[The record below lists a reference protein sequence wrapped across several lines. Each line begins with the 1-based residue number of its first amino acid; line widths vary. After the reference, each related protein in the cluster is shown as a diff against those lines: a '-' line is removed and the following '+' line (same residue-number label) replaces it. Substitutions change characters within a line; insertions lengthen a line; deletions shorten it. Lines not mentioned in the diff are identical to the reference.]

1 MILYKYQ
8 IPRPCTCTLWFASQ
22 SDLFGFSLENALR
35 NWAALTEGT
44 FSATN
49 ERFGCWFWTDY
60 VGDVICVQYNSKSYE
75 LNVLE
80 VKPQSPTN
88 AISIIETDVMV
99 DFAPSPASLEKAKKG

>member
-1 MILYKYQ
+1 M
-8 IPRPCTCTLWFASQ
+8 
-22 SDLFGFSLENALR
+22 
-35 NWAALTEGT
+35 
-44 FSATN
+44 
-49 ERFGCWFWTDY
+49 
-60 VGDVICVQYNSKSYE
+60 QYNSKSYE